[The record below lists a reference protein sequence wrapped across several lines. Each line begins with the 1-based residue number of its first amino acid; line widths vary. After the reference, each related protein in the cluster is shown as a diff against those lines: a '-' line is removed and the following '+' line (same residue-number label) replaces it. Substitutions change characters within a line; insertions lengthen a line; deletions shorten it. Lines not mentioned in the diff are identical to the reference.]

1 MKILQNQM
9 KQASFVRNRWAVVAA
24 VGTDPNTL
32 LDAETYAHIA
42 SMLRG
47 GDIIEVVPVDRS
59 WFAEVYL
66 TSVKGFDVRTKLLRL
81 VKFDAKE
88 EAAAPKEP
96 EKKAEDF
103 GPGPSNEDA
112 KYTLIQYGRGGKHRV
127 VRVSDGVVMKDD
139 LTKEE
144 AEEFIKE
151 LP

>member
-47 GDIIEVVPVDRS
+47 GDIIEVVVSILVWGIRARHESHFDRVGIKVDTTVHYVS
-59 WFAEVYL
+59 LE
-66 TSVKGFDVRTKLLRL
+66 T
-81 VKFDAKE
+81 
-88 EAAAPKEP
+88 
-96 EKKAEDF
+96 
-103 GPGPSNEDA
+103 
-112 KYTLIQYGRGGKHRV
+112 V
-127 VRVSDGVVMKDD
+127 VDYVSHDGYS
-139 LTKEE
+139 
-144 AEEFIKE
+144 